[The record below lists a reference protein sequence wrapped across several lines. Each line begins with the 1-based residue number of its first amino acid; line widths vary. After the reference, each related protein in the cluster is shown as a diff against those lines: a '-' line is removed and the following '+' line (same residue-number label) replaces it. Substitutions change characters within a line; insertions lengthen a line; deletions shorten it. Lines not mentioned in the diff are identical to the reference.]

1 MRKRVDKPGSYW
13 YNVIKIKVRNKI
25 KEIKIMTNEVK
36 IMCKNCKHWGGNNQ
50 KVINSTGCSKC
61 LVLKKM
67 AHTCQHCTGHY
78 EPKEKK

>member
-1 MRKRVDKPGSYW
+1 M
-13 YNVIKIKVRNKI
+13 
-25 KEIKIMTNEVK
+25 MTNEVK

-67 AHTCQHCTGHY
+67 AHACQHCMGHY

>member
-1 MRKRVDKPGSYW
+1 
-13 YNVIKIKVRNKI
+13 
-25 KEIKIMTNEVK
+25 MTNEVK

-67 AHTCQHCTGHY
+67 AHACQHCTGHY
-78 EPKEKK
+78 EPKEKKQGLTNPYFFYKKPIDKSFKFML